1 MGLFNGYMKE
11 GPGVSKNAPQKTRF
25 FLFFELFGRKISKLI
40 VLNMMYFIC
49 LIPLMLGI
57 YLYVKINPNIISDV
71 ATNAAM
77 IKREP
82 LFMFT
87 GDIVGLA
94 LLIIS
99 LFITGPATAG
109 FTYVLRNFGREEHA
123 WVFSD
128 FKDNFKSNYKQGLIL
143 GVLDLI
149 LYFVMYVA
157 FVFYTYS
164 LPQVYPGMVMYA
176 PFLAAMI
183 VVMAVIYTWMHYYM
197 YVMMVTFNLKLS
209 ALFKN
214 SLLFA
219 FAKLPLNIFITIICG
234 GVLFLSLLYTFFG
247 FIAAFLITLSFMGYV
262 IVFSV
267 YPTID
272 KYMIKPTIADENE
285 EETEKAFNDDRED

>member
-1 MGLFNGYMKE
+1 MGLFNGYLKE

-40 VLNMMYFIC
+40 KLNMMYFAC

-57 YLYVKINPNIISDV
+57 CLYVNINPNIL
-71 ATNAAM
+71 ANPAM
-77 IKREP
+77 IKGEP

-94 LLIIS
+94 LIIIS

-128 FKDNFKSNYKQGLIL
+128 FKDNFKSNYKQGLVL
-143 GVLDLI
+143 GILDLV
-149 LYFVMYVA
+149 LYFAMYIA
-157 FVFYTYS
+157 FVFYTYYF
-164 LPQVYPGMVMYA
+164 PQAYPNMAMYTPFFATMVA
-176 PFLAAMI
+176 VL
-183 VVMAVIYTWMHYYM
+183 AVIYTWMHYYI
-197 YVMMVTFNLKLS
+197 YVMMVTFKLKLT
-209 ALFKN
+209 AIFKN

-234 GVLFLSLLYTFFG
+234 GVILLSLMYTFLG
-247 FIAAFLITLSFMGYV
+247 LVATFIITLSFMGYV

-272 KYMIKPTIADENE
+272 KYMIEPVAEKDT

>member
-1 MGLFNGYMKE
+1 MGLFNGYLKE

-40 VLNMMYFIC
+40 ILNMMYFVC

-57 YLYVKINPNIISDV
+57 YLCVKINPNIISD
-71 ATNAAM
+71 ATM

-94 LLIIS
+94 LMIIS

-128 FKDNFKSNYKQGLIL
+128 FKDNFKSNFKQGLAL
-143 GVLDLI
+143 GILDLI
-149 LYFVMYVA
+149 LYFSMYVA
-157 FVFYTYS
+157 YAFYTYS
-164 LPQVYPGMVMYA
+164 LPEIYPGMAMYS
-176 PFLAAMI
+176 PFLSAMI
-183 VVMAVIYTWMHYYM
+183 LVISIIYTWMHYYI
-197 YVMMVTFNLKLS
+197 YVMMVTFNLKLT
-209 ALFKN
+209 AILKN
-214 SLLFA
+214 SLLLA
-219 FAKLPLNIFITIICG
+219 FAKLPLNIFISIICG
-234 GVLFLSLLYTFFG
+234 GVILLSLMYTFFG
-247 FIAAFLITLSFMGYV
+247 FIAAFLISLSFIGYV

-272 KYMIKPTIADENE
+272 KYMIEPVTEKDT

>member
-11 GPGVSKNAPQKTRF
+11 GPGVSKDAPQKTRF

-40 VLNMMYFIC
+40 ILNMMYFAC

-57 YLYVKINPNIISDV
+57 YLYVSINPNIVSD
-71 ATNAAM
+71 AAINASA
-77 IKREP
+77 IRSEP

-94 LLIIS
+94 LIIIS

-123 WVFSD
+123 WIFSD
-128 FKDNFKSNYKQGLIL
+128 FKDNFKSNFKQGLAL
-143 GVLDLI
+143 GIIDLI
-149 LYFVMYVA
+149 LYFAMYVA
-157 FVFYTYS
+157 HIFYTYS
-164 LPQVYPGMVMYA
+164 LPQIYPDMA
-176 PFLAAMI
+176 ILSSFLAALI
-183 VVMAVIYTWMHYYM
+183 VVTAVIYTWMHYYM

-209 ALFKN
+209 AIFKN

-219 FAKLPLNIFITIICG
+219 FAKLPLNVFITIICG
-234 GVLFLSLLYTFFG
+234 AVILLSLFYTFFG
-247 FIAAFLITLSFMGYV
+247 FIAAFLISLSFMGYV

-272 KYMIKPTIADENE
+272 KYMIEPATVNDTE
-285 EETEKAFNDDRED
+285 EEIEKAFNDDRED

>member
-1 MGLFNGYMKE
+1 MGLFNGYLKE

-40 VLNMMYFIC
+40 KLNMMYFAC

-57 YLYVKINPNIISDV
+57 CLYVNINPNIL
-71 ATNAAM
+71 ANPAM
-77 IKREP
+77 IKGEP

-94 LLIIS
+94 LIIIS

-128 FKDNFKSNYKQGLIL
+128 FKDNFKSNYKQGLVL
-143 GVLDLI
+143 GILDLI
-149 LYFVMYVA
+149 LYFAMYVA

-164 LPQVYPGMVMYA
+164 FPQVYPNMAMYT
-176 PFLAAMI
+176 PFFAAM
-183 VVMAVIYTWMHYYM
+183 VVVLAVIYTWMHYYI
-197 YVMMVTFNLKLS
+197 YVMMVTFKLKLT
-209 ALFKN
+209 AIFKN

-219 FAKLPLNIFITIICG
+219 FAKLPLNIFISIICG
-234 GVLFLSLLYTFFG
+234 GVILLSLMHTFLG
-247 FIAAFLITLSFMGYV
+247 LVAAFIITLSFIGYV

-272 KYMIKPTIADENE
+272 KYMIEPVTEKGT